1 MGRVNTSLELC
12 RPNQILVPLRCV
24 EHANCTCRIAYR
36 DRVLGVPNNLAEQA
50 ELKAIVNSTYGEI
63 VVSKS

>member
-12 RPNQILVPLRCV
+12 RPSQILVPLRCV

-36 DRVLGVPNNLAEQA
+36 DRVLGVPNNLENMRIDILLQMQ
-50 ELKAIVNSTYGEI
+50 KPT
-63 VVSKS
+63 VSQDVL